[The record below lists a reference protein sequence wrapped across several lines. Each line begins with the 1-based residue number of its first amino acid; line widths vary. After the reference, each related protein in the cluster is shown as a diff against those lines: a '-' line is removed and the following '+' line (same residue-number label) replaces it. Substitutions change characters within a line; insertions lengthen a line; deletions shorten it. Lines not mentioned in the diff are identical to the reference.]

1 MEPYKG
7 IQFEVI
13 KGDCRRLTVAIVVKY
28 GIFIFQLYIRDIT
41 SCNLGLV

>member
-13 KGDCRRLTVAIVVKY
+13 KGDCRRLTVAAFVKY
-28 GIFIFQLYIRDIT
+28 GPLYFMGT
-41 SCNLGLV
+41 YVTV